1 MKGQY
6 MRIGGFF
13 RLTRLALVNK
23 KQEHGDIYTFRFT
36 PKRPIKHI
44 AGQHGLFILPRLG
57 GIHIFSLSSAPEEQ
71 YISISTHVRKESA
84 YKQRLNSLK
93 SGEHIILW
101 GPVLD
106 FIFRDNATDYI
117 FLAQGI
123 GITPFRS
130 LLVHAD
136 SAKLPISTTLIHVEG
151 GEHTFQELT
160 SGLATHA
167 YYPSDPEGF
176 TQNIQDTLN
185 NNALYYLSGS
195 PRFVRATKKT
205 LRSLG
210 LKRSQMKSDS
220 FLGY

>member
-1 MKGQY
+1 MH
-6 MRIGGFF
+6 IAGFF
-13 RLTRLALVNK
+13 RPTRLTFVDK
-23 KQEHGDIYTFRFT
+23 KHEHGDIYTFRFS
-36 PKRPIKHI
+36 PARPIKHI
-44 AGQHGLFILPRLG
+44 AGQHGIFVLPKLG

-71 YISISTHVRKESA
+71 YVAISTHVRKESR
-84 YKQRLNSLK
+84 YKQRLDALK
-93 SGEHIILW
+93 SGDHLTLW

-106 FIFRDNATDYI
+106 FIFRENATDYT

-136 SAKLPISTTLIHVEG
+136 SVKLPISITLIHVEG
-151 GEHTFQELT
+151 EPHTFRELT
-160 SGLATHA
+160 ERLATHT
-167 YYPSDPEGF
+167 YYPTDPEGF
-176 TQNIQDTLN
+176 TQSIKDTLN
-185 NNALYYLSGS
+185 SKAVYYLSGS

-210 LKRSQMKSDS
+210 LKQSRVKSDS